1 MIGPAQTHNNQYL
14 FNQAPTKEPPVMK
27 RIPIK
32 KTPRANDEEAKRI
45 FTELT
50 DVDARHI
57 LSYYI
62 GELEQPKDGSIVS
75 AWEL

>member
-1 MIGPAQTHNNQYL
+1 
-14 FNQAPTKEPPVMK
+14 MK
-27 RIPIK
+27 HIPMK
-32 KTPRANDEEAKRI
+32 KAPRANDEEAKRI

-50 DVDARHI
+50 DVDAQLI

>member
-1 MIGPAQTHNNQYL
+1 
-14 FNQAPTKEPPVMK
+14 MK

-32 KTPRANDEEAKRI
+32 KAPRANDEEAKRI

-50 DVDARHI
+50 DVDARLI

-62 GELEQPKDGSIVS
+62 GELEQPKDSSIVS